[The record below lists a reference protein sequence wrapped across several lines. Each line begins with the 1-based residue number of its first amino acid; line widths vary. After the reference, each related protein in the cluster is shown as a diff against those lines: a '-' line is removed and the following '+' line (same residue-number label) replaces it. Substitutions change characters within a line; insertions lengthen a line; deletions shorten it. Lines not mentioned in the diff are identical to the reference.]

1 MHYSPGIPLRI
12 NVKKPKKD
20 EAYLLIKKRKL
31 KSKNYFYL
39 TKNKNLKEA
48 GKNLY
53 KILRLVKKM
62 KYKKISVEK
71 IPKKGLGITIN
82 DRLIRAAK

>member
-1 MHYSPGIPLRI
+1 MRLNIKNPL
-12 NVKKPKKD
+12 KG

-31 KSKNYFYL
+31 KNKNYFYL

-53 KILRLVKKM
+53 KTLRLVKKM

-71 IPKKGLGITIN
+71 IPKIGLGITIN